1 MIHVTFVYLAV
12 GEYDMVL
19 PEYHAIRVQREKK
32 KREEKIAKKALK
44 NIHGMIWDKINES
57 GQICMMN

>member
-19 PEYHAIRVQREKK
+19 PDYYAIKTQVDKK
-32 KREEKIAKKALK
+32 KRENNATWLSEY
-44 NIHGMIWDKINES
+44 
-57 GQICMMN
+57 QR

>member
-19 PEYHAIRVQREKK
+19 PEYHAIRAQVEKK
-32 KREEKIAKKALK
+32 KREEKISSAGT
-44 NIHGMIWDKINES
+44 HVD
-57 GQICMMN
+57 

>member
-19 PEYHAIRVQREKK
+19 PGYYAIRAKREHK
-32 KREEKIAKKALK
+32 KREEKVAKKA
-44 NIHGMIWDKINES
+44 
-57 GQICMMN
+57 